1 MEHFD
6 HDSKEYF
13 ENKENLNNSIQE
25 KKINKLLDKI
35 TYKNYT
41 GNEFANVDLDE
52 EHIENA
58 FANEK
63 YYYAMKNIPLLE
75 KKVLYWLIV
84 RELSI
89 KQVSKI
95 LKKAPNEIITLKKQA
110 IIHFKNNLSKGVN
123 NND

>member
-6 HDSKEYF
+6 HNSKEYF
-13 ENKENLNNSIQE
+13 ENKKILNNSIQE
-25 KKINKLLDKI
+25 KKVNKLLDKI

-41 GNEFANVDLDE
+41 GNEFSNVDLDE

-63 YYYAMKNIPLLE
+63 YYYAMKNIPLIE

-84 RELSI
+84 RELGV

-95 LKKAPNEIITLKKQA
+95 LNKTPNEILTLKNQA
-110 IIHFKNNLSKGVN
+110 INHFKENLSKGVN
-123 NND
+123 GNA

>member
-13 ENKENLNNSIQE
+13 ENKENLKNSIQE

-41 GNEFANVDLDE
+41 GNEFTNVDLDE

>member
-6 HDSKEYF
+6 HNSKEYF

-25 KKINKLLDKI
+25 KKINKLLDQI
-35 TYKNYT
+35 IYKNYT

-95 LKKAPNEIITLKKQA
+95 LKKAPNEIIILKKQA

>member
-123 NND
+123 NNV

>member
-6 HDSKEYF
+6 HISKEYF
-13 ENKENLNNSIQE
+13 ENNENLSNSIQE
-25 KKINKLLDKI
+25 KKINKLLDKM

-41 GNEFANVDLDE
+41 GNEFTNVDLDE
-52 EHIENA
+52 EHLENA
-58 FANEK
+58 FGNEK
-63 YYYAMKNIPLLE
+63 HYYAMKSIPLLE

-95 LKKAPNEIITLKKQA
+95 LNKTPNEIITLKKQA
-110 IIHFKNNLSKGVN
+110 INHFKTNLSKGVN
-123 NND
+123 SNE

>member
-95 LKKAPNEIITLKKQA
+95 LKKAPNEIITLKKHA